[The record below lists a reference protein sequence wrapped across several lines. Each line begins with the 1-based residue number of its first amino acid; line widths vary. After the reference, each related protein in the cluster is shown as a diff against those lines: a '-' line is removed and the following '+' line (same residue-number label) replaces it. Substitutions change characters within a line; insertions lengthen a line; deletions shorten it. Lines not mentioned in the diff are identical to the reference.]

1 MGGELASFI
10 KIDGDIKRQ
19 FSPFVLS
26 AEDPQIFSF
35 KKPEQDGKINICPK
49 SIEQYIT
56 NDISYQSIIKPYTSA
71 DIDINTLFNSIPS
84 LQIREFLPDTRLEQA
99 LNFFNKIIETMTS
112 VTKAVADEK
121 EKAKNEKKPEPNI
134 FERIK
139 SVATT
144 AIDFLTGQS
153 EKNLYTALS
162 AEFFEESNNRLKAF
176 SNLSN
181 NKQKYVLTFPY
192 TLWYLMQS
200 SRTNNIYEIPCLT
213 DNKELYNANGQAGW
227 NTPAGFSLVGM
238 LPGGGGNGF
247 AGKAINALLGNV
259 NVSFM
264 PWWNAKEGNATPF
277 TDVKIKIDLYNDTL
291 KSAIQNFIFINT
303 LIPNAKWIQY
313 NIFQHSSSIYDI
325 KIDGYKRLY
334 ACSGSFNVK
343 YGGILRDP
351 TQKFFKD
358 LKKYINN
365 DAMDVENF
373 ILLLEKNKLI
383 KIPDVYKVEMS
394 FKSLLPD
401 NFNNHIYMYS
411 SNNIIVD
418 DAKTQRTESSVFNA
432 IANAMGEFGKTLVD
446 AWKNPKNEEK
456 QNENK

>member
-1 MGGELASFI
+1 MGGSTTSFI

-19 FSPFVLS
+19 FNPFILPS
-26 AEDPQIFSF
+26 EDPQIFSF
-35 KKPEQDGKINICPK
+35 KKSTPHGKINICPK

-56 NDISYQSIIKPYTSA
+56 SDISYQSIIKP
-71 DIDINTLFNSIPS
+71 DQFENININTLFNSIPG

-112 VTKAVADEK
+112 VTKAVASDK

-134 FERIK
+134 FEKIK
-139 SVATT
+139 SVATA

-153 EKNLYTALS
+153 EKNLFTVLDKTFYA
-162 AEFFEESNNRLKAF
+162 ESNNRLKAF

-227 NTPAGFSLVGM
+227 NNDVGFSLVGM
-238 LPGGGGNGF
+238 MPGSGGGGF

-259 NVSFM
+259 AISFM
-264 PWWNAKEGNATPF
+264 PWWNAKDGRATPF
-277 TDVKIKIDLYNDTL
+277 TEVKIKIDLYNDTL
-291 KSAIQNFIFINT
+291 QSAIQNFLFINT

-313 NIFQHSSSIYDI
+313 NIFQHSSSIYDV

-334 ACSGSFNVK
+334 ACSGNFNVK

-351 TQKFFKD
+351 TWKFFEE
-358 LKKYINN
+358 LKKYINK

-373 ILLLEKNKLI
+373 RSMLEENKLI

-411 SNNIIVD
+411 SNNIIKD
-418 DAKTQRTESSVFNA
+418 DAKTKRTESSVFDSIATA
-432 IANAMGEFGKTLVD
+432 IGEFGNTLVD
-446 AWKNPKNEEK
+446 AWKNPK
-456 QNENK
+456 